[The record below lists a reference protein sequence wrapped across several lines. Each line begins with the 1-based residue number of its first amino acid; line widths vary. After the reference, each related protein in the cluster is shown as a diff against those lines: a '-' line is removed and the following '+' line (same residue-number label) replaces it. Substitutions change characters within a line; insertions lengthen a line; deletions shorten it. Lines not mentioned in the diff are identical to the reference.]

1 MDDLSKILLVG
12 LIIVVG
18 LFAFSAMGSDGGV
31 TGSVIGNVPQYSG
44 GGGCGR

>member
-1 MDDLSKILLVG
+1 MDDLSKILLGALV
-12 LIIVVG
+12 IVLG
-18 LFAFSAMGSDGGV
+18 FFAFSAMGSDGGV